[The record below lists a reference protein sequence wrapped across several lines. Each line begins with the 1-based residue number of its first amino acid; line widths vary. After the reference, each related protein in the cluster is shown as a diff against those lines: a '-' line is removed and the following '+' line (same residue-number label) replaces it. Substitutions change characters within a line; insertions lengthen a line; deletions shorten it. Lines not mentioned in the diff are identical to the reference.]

1 METWYN
7 GGRKRSDFFKF
18 ILKSFLASISLKLKK
33 KCCVNVFVNIN
44 ISEPLSSEVGDD
56 VIKKV
61 LMSSD
66 PRPASA
72 AARGSAYE
80 VRTARAA
87 ADQLL
92 TQLI

>member
-33 KCCVNVFVNIN
+33 QCCVNVFVDIN
-44 ISEPLSSEVGDD
+44 ISEPLSSGEVGDD

-80 VRTARAA
+80 VR
-87 ADQLL
+87 LHN
-92 TQLI
+92 